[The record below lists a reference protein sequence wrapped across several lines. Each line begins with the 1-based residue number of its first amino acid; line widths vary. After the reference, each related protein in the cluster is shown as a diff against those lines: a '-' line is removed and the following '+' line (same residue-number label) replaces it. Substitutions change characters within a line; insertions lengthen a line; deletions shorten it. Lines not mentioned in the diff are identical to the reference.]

1 MPYTGSIRV
10 SSVRRIYYLSIVVK
24 SGVYTS
30 NFSQGNASGINFVIA
45 PNEVRDLHGEFKSVI
60 AALWI
65 LITLKINYTQENI
78 EAFNKILEV
87 KNLWGRDDDNGICLI
102 HISDG
107 AVTITTPSGRTKT
120 EPLY

>member
-1 MPYTGSIRV
+1 
-10 SSVRRIYYLSIVVK
+10 
-24 SGVYTS
+24 
-30 NFSQGNASGINFVIA
+30 
-45 PNEVRDLHGEFKSVI
+45 VI

-78 EAFNKILEV
+78 EAFNKIVEV
-87 KNLWGRDDDNGICLI
+87 KILWGRDDDNGICLI